1 MFLFVFV
8 PILLT
13 QRDLIYTG
21 ANGMRSQVYVKLN
34 VLRFSAEMEC
44 KTHPGEWHCE
54 GRRKDEID
62 VMVLCPLHVSSAIV
76 SFTDLSPPMSSSA
89 ECDRSCA
96 TTQGQLLIWDNIAL
110 RHRLGSLTY
119 SPSPHRSASSSGCDR
134 IVLTVGLAACRCS
147 RYEPPVPFKTALDDL
162 TTARQIYEAE
172 SLRGNPSD

>member
-1 MFLFVFV
+1 
-8 PILLT
+8 
-13 QRDLIYTG
+13 
-21 ANGMRSQVYVKLN
+21 MRSQVYVKLN
-34 VLRFSAEMEC
+34 MLRFSAEMEC
-44 KTHPGEWHCE
+44 KMQPGEWHCE

-76 SFTDLSPPMSSSA
+76 SFTDLSPPMSRSA

-134 IVLTVGLAACRCS
+134 IVLTVGLAACTCS
-147 RYEPPVPFKTALDDL
+147 RYEPPVPFKTALDDV
-162 TTARQIYEAE
+162 TTSRQIYEAE
-172 SLRGNPSD
+172 SLRGNPSDQS